1 MSFNPVAKHMRT
13 FNKGAGSHT
22 NQVRKN
28 QLQGNLSELLDEYFL
43 DVEEEQGDDLEEGQS
58 LDSQFQ
64 KAA

>member
-1 MSFNPVAKHMRT
+1 MERNFVAKHMRT

-58 LDSQFQ
+58 LDSQFL